1 MQKIGI
7 ILALVRTVQL
17 IEVLNHSQMTVR
29 NVKHGL
35 CKLLMLTPMT
45 LKIQIWHL
53 KVTIVE
59 ILILPNSMLKD
70 RGASNLE
77 ELEQKNA
84 H

>member
-1 MQKIGI
+1 
-7 ILALVRTVQL
+7 
-17 IEVLNHSQMTVR
+17 
-29 NVKHGL
+29 
-35 CKLLMLTPMT
+35 MLTPMT

-77 ELEQKNA
+77 VLVQKNA